1 MPNTLSIAT
10 TTSAAKFLSSL
21 GLSKKDV
28 DAVARLCASS
38 FLIMLEA
45 VARARLRHVGEKQMS
60 TIVEKYNREI
70 WESLNAARPKEETNV
85 VTDEEL
91 HDFLNDLGIGLDRSD
106 VVFLD

>member
-1 MPNTLSIAT
+1 
-10 TTSAAKFLSSL
+10 LSSL
-21 GLSKKDV
+21 GLCKKDV

-45 VARARLRHVGEKQMS
+45 VARARLRNVGEKQMS
-60 TIVEKYNREI
+60 TIVEKYNREV
-70 WESLNAARPKEETNV
+70 WESLNAARQEETNV

>member
-1 MPNTLSIAT
+1 MPNTLSTAT

-21 GLSKKDV
+21 GLCKKDV

-45 VARARLRHVGEKQMS
+45 VARARLRNVGEKQMS
-60 TIVEKYNREI
+60 TIVEKYNREV
-70 WESLNAARPKEETNV
+70 WESLNAARQEETNV

-91 HDFLNDLGIGLDRSD
+91 RDFLNDLGIGLDRSD